1 PLLTMAVF
9 SLFLGRLAG
18 VPSDGMPYPLF
29 VYAGLLPWQLFSYS
43 LTSSANSLVANERL
57 VTKVYF
63 PRALLPLASV
73 LSGLVDFSLA
83 LLLAVPLMVHYG
95 VRPHAGLALLPV
107 TVLMT
112 MAGAV
117 ALGLGLAALNARFR
131 DVRYALPFLT
141 QFWMLASP
149 IAYPT
154 TLLPE
159 RWRVLYGLNPLAG
172 VVEAF
177 RWTLL
182 GHRLP
187 SVPMLAISAL
197 VIATGLW

>member
-1 PLLTMAVF
+1 RELLWFLTWREIAVRYKQTLLGVGWALLQPLLTMAVF

-83 LLLAVPLMVHYG
+83 LLLLVPLMVHYG

-141 QFWMLASP
+141 Q
-149 IAYPT
+149 
-154 TLLPE
+154 
-159 RWRVLYGLNPLAG
+159 
-172 VVEAF
+172 
-177 RWTLL
+177 
-182 GHRLP
+182 
-187 SVPMLAISAL
+187 
-197 VIATGLW
+197 